1 MDPSTE
7 ERIKEAAKRLFMQQ
21 GFEGTKTRDIA
32 KEAGINL
39 ALMNYY
45 FRSKQN
51 LFDIIMMEHMRS
63 FIGGIAIGFNNET
76 TSFDEKIEFYVNA
89 YIDLLTAQ
97 PDLPLFIMTAL
108 RSNPTLITEKLGV
121 KKMLIESHFMR
132 QYTEAVA
139 AKRFAPVAPMQFVMN
154 LFGLTVFPFIARPF
168 FQTMSDISTEQFNA
182 MMQERKRQIPTWIH
196 AMLEVQS

>member
-1 MDPSTE
+1 MDASTE
-7 ERIKEAAKRLFMQQ
+7 EKIKEAARRLFMQQ

-51 LFDIIMMEHMRS
+51 LFDIIMLEHMKS
-63 FIGGIAIGFNNET
+63 FVMGVAVGFNDAS
-76 TSFDEKIEFYVNA
+76 TSFDEKIQFYANS

-108 RSNPTLITEKLGV
+108 RSNPTLITEQLGV
-121 KKMLIESHFMR
+121 KKMLVESHFMR

-139 AKRFAPVAPMQFVMN
+139 AKRFAPIPPMQFVMS

-168 FQTMSDISTEQFNA
+168 LQAMTETPIDEFNA
-182 MMQERKRQIPTWIH
+182 MMQERKHLIPVWIH
-196 AMLEVQS
+196 AMLQVRS